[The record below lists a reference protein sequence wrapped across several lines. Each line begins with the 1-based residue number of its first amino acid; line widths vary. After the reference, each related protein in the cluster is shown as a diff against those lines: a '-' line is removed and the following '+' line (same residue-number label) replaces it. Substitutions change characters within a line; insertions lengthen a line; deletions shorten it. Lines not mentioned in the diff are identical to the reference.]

1 MATCNPTFE
10 IYHNLSNHSHKTY
23 FINKITQI
31 ILGNY
36 AKWFFS
42 YVREKRLSLPQDRF
56 PEAELPSQRVLFSC
70 LVVSDSVTHGL

>member
-10 IYHNLSNHSHKTY
+10 IYRNLFNHSHKTY

-42 YVREKRLSLPQDRF
+42 YVPEKRLSLPQDRF